1 MYACQALDEVSQTC
15 MEWVAI
21 DPPTPLLPDFTVDEW
36 NELAVLVVYVM
47 VFAWGFRV
55 LGGLIKK

>member
-1 MYACQALDEVSQTC
+1 MYACQTLDEASQTC

-21 DPPTPLLPDFTVDEW
+21 DIPAPILPDFTMDEW
-36 NELAVLVVYVM
+36 NGLAVIIVLVM
-47 VFAWGFRV
+47 SSAWGFRV